1 MSQYEQRDTEQLG
14 ELYLV
19 HVEAMTTEG
28 LHEKS
33 AIAAELAHR
42 DSRIKELESRLT
54 AINNAIYAA
63 GAPLGGDNYFAIRE
77 IASKHL
83 RE

>member
-1 MSQYEQRDTEQLG
+1 MQYEQRDTGQLG
-14 ELYLV
+14 ELYIR
-19 HVEAMTTEG
+19 HVEAMTAEG

-42 DSRIKELESRLT
+42 DSRIAELESRLKG
-54 AINNAIYAA
+54 INDIIYAA

-77 IASKHL
+77 IATQHM